1 MSELFSTFGINWKLI
16 LIQGV
21 NFLLLL
27 FVLKHFLF
35 DKVFAVLDE
44 RKRVIEKGIAD
55 AAEAERKNKEATE
68 EGRVIV
74 ATAAKDA
81 DGIIART
88 KMRSEEIS
96 AQLLSEA
103 QARSE
108 QIAKDAQLRAE
119 EAKER
124 ALRESREEIAKAA
137 VLVAEKIL
145 TGSTSHITS
154 KRSTK

>member
-81 DGIIART
+81 
-88 KMRSEEIS
+88 
-96 AQLLSEA
+96 
-103 QARSE
+103 
-108 QIAKDAQLRAE
+108 QLRAE